1 MMSDIPWY
9 EAFFGEDYL
18 RVYAPFLPP
27 EKTARDVEGILRL
40 LTIAPGSALLDLC
53 CGYGRH
59 AIPLSQRGYHVTG
72 LDLSEVLLHHAQ
84 LDAEKQG
91 AHLTFVHSDMRT
103 IPFENEFAAI
113 INIFTSFG
121 YLETEQEDQAVLQQ
135 VARALRPN
143 GLFLLETVYQP
154 RVLRAFTPH
163 GIIRYQNGMIVLE
176 ERHIDLVKSR
186 NEVRVTVLT
195 PDGKRREYTQ
205 SMRIYTLTEL
215 IRMLAAVGLNVEAYY
230 GDLDGSTL
238 TLDSRLVILAR
249 KHA

>member
-1 MMSDIPWY
+1 MSDIPWY

-40 LTIAPGSALLDLC
+40 LALAPDSALLDLC

-59 AIPLSQRGYHVTG
+59 AIPLSLRGYRVTG
-72 LDLSEVLLHHAQ
+72 LDLSEALLHHAQ

-91 AHLTFVHSDMRT
+91 AHLTFIQSDMRT

-121 YLETEQEDQAVLQQ
+121 YLETEQEDQTVLQQ

-163 GIIRYQNGMIVLE
+163 GIIRYPNGMIVLE

-186 NEVRVTVLT
+186 NEVRVTVLN
-195 PDGKRREYTQ
+195 PDRRREYTQ

-215 IRMLAAVGLNVEAYY
+215 IRMLAVAGLHVEAYY
-230 GDLDGSTL
+230 GDLDGATL

-249 KHA
+249 KHV